1 MKHTTF
7 NVSFYCRQSK
17 TDKKGLAPIEVSILI
32 NGKRELITLPRKER
46 PEAFKNAISSRRGS
60 DIKDYVEAVR
70 KRINEITTEMMEE
83 KLELNTATLKRYF
96 QHGGVKHFTIENL
109 FDEYLA
115 IVAKKAESEVTQ
127 KTFRKYELARD
138 KFYTVIDKEL
148 PVTSI
153 TSDVIAEFMRV
164 LRKDYNQVTANG
176 YMVKIRS
183 IGKYAMSKGLLKIN
197 PFIGLRIRRGEMEV
211 EFLSEAELNK
221 IRDTDFKNEA
231 LNRIRDIFVFQACS
245 GLSYCDMAALEPSDI
260 QYNNTG
266 QPFIHKRRA
275 KTNVFFTS
283 VILPDG
289 VEVLKK
295 YNNKLPIITNT
306 KYNASLKF
314 IKDICQIQKPLHTHI
329 ARHTYA
335 TLCLNRGI
343 RLEVVS
349 KLLGH
354 TNTRITQHYAK
365 MLQQNII
372 EEVQDAFSLEEKMKK
387 EKEEIDSCSF
397 LYDNDSMY
405 SRSEK

>member
-7 NVSFYCRQSK
+7 NVSFYCRPSK
-17 TDKKGLAPIEVSILI
+17 ADKKGLAPIEVSILI
-32 NGKRELITLPRKER
+32 NGRRELLTLPRKER
-46 PEAFKNAISSRRGS
+46 PEEFKTALASKRNN
-60 DIKDYVEAVR
+60 DIKEYVEATR
-70 KRINEITTEMMEE
+70 RRINEITTEMMEGR
-83 KLELNTATLKRYF
+83 LELTTSNLKTYF
-96 QHGGVKHFTIENL
+96 QHGGVRHYSIENL

-115 IVAKKAESEVTQ
+115 IVAKRAESEVTQ
-127 KTFRKYELARD
+127 KTYRKYELARD
-138 KFYTVIDKEL
+138 KFYKVIDKDL

-153 TSDVIAEFMRV
+153 TSSVIAEFMRV

-183 IGKYAMSKGLLKIN
+183 IGKYAMSKGLLSVN

-211 EFLSEAELNK
+211 EFLSEAELAK
-221 IRDTDFKNEA
+221 IRDTDFKNDA
-231 LNRIRDIFVFQACS
+231 INRIRDLFVFQANS
-245 GLSYCDMAALEPSDI
+245 GLSYCDMAAVRPSDI
-260 QYNNTG
+260 QYNESG

-295 YNNKLPIITNT
+295 YNNRLPIITNT

-314 IKDICQIQKPLHTHI
+314 IKDICQIEKPLHTHI

-365 MLQQNII
+365 MLQKNIVD
-372 EEVQDAFSLEEKMKK
+372 EVQEAFQIEQRMKEEK
-387 EKEEIDSCSF
+387 EALDNYRF
-397 LYDNDSMY
+397 LYCSDDLY
-405 SRSEK
+405 DKR